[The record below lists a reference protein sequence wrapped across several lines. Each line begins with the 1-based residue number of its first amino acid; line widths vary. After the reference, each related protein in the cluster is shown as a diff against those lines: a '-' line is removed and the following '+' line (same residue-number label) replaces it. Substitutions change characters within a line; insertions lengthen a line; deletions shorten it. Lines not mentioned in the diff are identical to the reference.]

1 MLADVAAFLH
11 RRYPLPT
18 ATFTTGDG
26 ECPGSTASSIDGL
39 NGGISDACADLGVGY
54 LDMSYVA
61 GASQNPVGWSPG
73 SLHADQVHLNE
84 NGYCALANADS
95 FRARFLCTV
104 AKDESCAG
112 AGTAPTTPSTDS
124 AAAPLSAPSMT
135 TLLTTVLLAAAAAQ

>member
-1 MLADVAAFLH
+1 MLRPSLPH
-11 RRYPLPT
+11 RYPLPT

-26 ECPGSTASSIDGL
+26 TCPGSTASSIDDL

-61 GASQNPVGWSPG
+61 GASQNPIGWSPG

-84 NGYCALANADS
+84 KGYCALANADS
-95 FRARFLCTV
+95 FRAKFSCTV

-112 AGTAPTTPSTDS
+112 TGTATTDTPTTG

-135 TLLTTVLLAAAAAQ
+135 TLLIPVLLAAAAAQ